1 MVSGEPQLSGLLCG
15 ALSGRHRNGEPRR
28 RGRKREYVRS
38 LLRRSFHGVKLS
50 PFGKARQD
58 GWDVSTTIDGG
69 SLRDLDD
76 SIDTNGS
83 FGDRSPHI
91 RAITPPLEKFHS
103 CRSMSDPFQSFSSPC
118 NAVLDKLGPLPAFCK
133 PSHADWWAD
142 IDVMSVKDLET
153 GELIS
158 KLEEV
163 QIVPCTQMRTA
174 FDNHQNIAFKP
185 HISFGLGA
193 PACHLELWL
202 TLQKVSIVLHSEV
215 LNIQKLK
222 QCLQSDCMMDRLKLV
237 VNPVNVQLPV
247 KGARES
253 RYVGISFGK
262 RNVSCISS
270 ESGTQLDHVRFQINL
285 AAKWCLRLAFQ
296 QLKCHL
302 GSVVDIL
309 LIDWP
314 GQTVVAATRLTVTPT
329 FQELMG

>member
-1 MVSGEPQLSGLLCG
+1 MVSGEPQLTGLLCR
-15 ALSGRHRNGEPRR
+15 ALAGRHRNGEPRR
-28 RGRKREYVRS
+28 RGRKREYVRA
-38 LLRRSFHGVKLS
+38 LLKRSFHGVKLS

-58 GWDVSTTIDGG
+58 GLDVSTTIDGG
-69 SLRDLDD
+69 SLRNLDD
-76 SIDTNGS
+76 VDDSSNDVSAS
-83 FGDRSPHI
+83 FGDRSPL
-91 RAITPPLEKFHS
+91 LEKYHS
-103 CRSMSDPFQSFSSPC
+103 CRSMSDPYQSLLSPRSD
-118 NAVLDKLGPLPAFCK
+118 VLDKLGPLPAFCK

-142 IDVMSVKDLET
+142 IDATSVKDLKT

-174 FDNHQNIAFKP
+174 FDNHQAIAFKP

-193 PACHLELWL
+193 PRCHLELWL

-215 LNIQKLK
+215 LNTQKLK
-222 QCLQSDCMMDRLKLV
+222 ECLQSDCMMDRLKLV

-262 RNVSCISS
+262 KNVSCISS
-270 ESGTQLDHVRFQINL
+270 ESGNELDHVRFQINL

-309 LIDWP
+309 LVDWP

-329 FQELMG
+329 FQELMQ